1 MTAAYALIFI
11 VALFGNSFGLFVA
24 LKKSSATNVTNLFIA
39 NMAVADL
46 LLTVTAMPFS
56 VAFFYRDIRWF
67 SGTLGT
73 ITCKAVFYIIT
84 VSIAATVLTMLVISI
99 DRFYAVFYP
108 LRDKLFRQSRVFSAI
123 VWILSIAL
131 MIPNVLIFQVKFD
144 PLLNAP
150 ACVQAWP
157 WGDPNDITE
166 TYRVLKI
173 FHICV
178 FVILYVFPLSIMAV
192 VYFLI
197 CRKLWHRII
206 PGHVTQNNRV
216 AAEMSK
222 RKVVRQ
228 LVILVVVFALCWFPT
243 YVNHYLWFVRPTQG
257 QQLPLGVQ
265 FVFLWLAHANSA
277 INPCLYILLNDSFR
291 RELISTLACCVRFG
305 CFNCQPACRNMFC
318 LGQFKRKQS
327 ARDKKL
333 FMLTERSHRQSLEE
347 SWKKMDATSG
357 CGLVRR
363 LDVKIIVGWHYP
375 YDSNIEHYAS
385 TILQYTS

>member
-1 MTAAYALIFI
+1 MTAAYAFIFV
-11 VALFGNSFGLFVA
+11 VALLGNSFGLLVA
-24 LKKSSATNVTNLFIA
+24 IKKSSATNVTNLFIA

-56 VAFFYRDIRWF
+56 VAYFYRGLRWF

-73 ITCKAVFYIIT
+73 ITCKALFYVMP

-108 LRDKLFRQSRVFSAI
+108 LRVKLFRQPRVFSAI

-131 MIPNVLIFQVKFD
+131 MIPYVLIFQVQFD
-144 PLLNAP
+144 PVLNVTE
-150 ACVQAWP
+150 CFQVWP

-178 FVILYVFPLSIMAV
+178 FVMIYVFPLSIMAV

-197 CRKLWHRII
+197 CRKLWHRVI
-206 PGHVTQNNRV
+206 PGHVTHNNRV
-216 AAEMSK
+216 AADMSK

-243 YVNHYLWFVRPTQG
+243 YVNHYFWFVRPEHSYK
-257 QQLPLGVQ
+257 LRDEVK
-265 FVFLWLAHANSA
+265 FVFAWLAHANSA
-277 INPCLYILLNDSFR
+277 INPCLYVILSGSFR
-291 RELISTLACCVRFG
+291 RELTSVLTCCS
-305 CFNCQPACRNMFC
+305 CCSCLSNCQN
-318 LGQFKRKQS
+318 
-327 ARDKKL
+327 
-333 FMLTERSHRQSLEE
+333 RSR
-347 SWKKMDATSG
+347 ATVVRITGPRAGPSG
-357 CGLVRR
+357 L
-363 LDVKIIVGWHYP
+363 
-375 YDSNIEHYAS
+375 
-385 TILQYTS
+385 

>member
-1 MTAAYALIFI
+1 MWFLSFILVTNVPHVPNNPDPQTIYLLPSDFVTGMTAAYAFIFI
-11 VALFGNSFGLFVA
+11 VALIGNSFGLFVA

-56 VAFFYRDIRWF
+56 VGFFYRDLRWL

-73 ITCKAVFYIIT
+73 ITCKALFYVIP

-108 LRDKLFRQSRVFSAI
+108 LKDKLFRQPRVFSTI

-131 MIPNVLIFQVKFD
+131 MIPYVLIFQVQFD
-144 PLLNAP
+144 PVLNAHV
-150 ACVQAWP
+150 CLQAWP
-157 WGDPNDITE
+157 WGDPNDNTE

-178 FVILYVFPLSIMAV
+178 FVILYVIPLSIMAV

-197 CRKLWHRII
+197 CLKLWHRII
-206 PGHVTQNNRV
+206 PGNVTHNNRV

-243 YVNHYLWFVRPTQG
+243 YVNHYFWFVQPKHSYKVRAEVYYVFTW
-257 QQLPLGVQ
+257 LG
-265 FVFLWLAHANSA
+265 HANSA
-277 INPCLYILLNDSFR
+277 INPCLYVILSGSFR
-291 RELISTLACCVRFG
+291 RELASVLDCCPCSRCCSCLSNWQNRSRATVVRVIAPQAG
-305 CFNCQPACRNMFC
+305 P
-318 LGQFKRKQS
+318 
-327 ARDKKL
+327 
-333 FMLTERSHRQSLEE
+333 
-347 SWKKMDATSG
+347 SG
-357 CGLVRR
+357 L
-363 LDVKIIVGWHYP
+363 
-375 YDSNIEHYAS
+375 
-385 TILQYTS
+385 

>member
-1 MTAAYALIFI
+1 MTAAYAFIFI

-56 VAFFYRDIRWF
+56 VAYFYRGIRWF

-73 ITCKAVFYIIT
+73 ITCKALFYVIP

-108 LRDKLFRQSRVFSAI
+108 LRVKLFRQPRVFSAI

-131 MIPNVLIFQVKFD
+131 MIPYVLIFQVQFH
-144 PLLNAP
+144 PVLNVTE
-150 ACVQAWP
+150 CIQLWP

-178 FVILYVFPLSIMAV
+178 FVMIYVFPLSIMAV

-206 PGHVTQNNRV
+206 PGHVTHNNRV

-228 LVILVVVFALCWFPT
+228 LVVLVVVFALCWFPT
-243 YVNHYLWFVRPTQG
+243 YVNHYFWFVRPEHSHK
-257 QQLPLGVQ
+257 LRVEVY
-265 FVFLWLAHANSA
+265 FVFTWLAHANSA
-277 INPCLYILLNDSFR
+277 INPCLYVILSGSFR
-291 RELISTLACCVRFG
+291 RELVSVFTCCSCLRCCSCLSNCHNRSRATVVRITG
-305 CFNCQPACRNMFC
+305 PRA
-318 LGQFKRKQS
+318 GP
-327 ARDKKL
+327 
-333 FMLTERSHRQSLEE
+333 
-347 SWKKMDATSG
+347 SG
-357 CGLVRR
+357 L
-363 LDVKIIVGWHYP
+363 
-375 YDSNIEHYAS
+375 
-385 TILQYTS
+385 

>member
-1 MTAAYALIFI
+1 MFSSDYVTGMTAAYALIFI

-24 LKKSSATNVTNLFIA
+24 LKRSSATNVTNLFIA

-56 VAFFYRDIRWF
+56 VGFFYRDLRWL

-73 ITCKAVFYIIT
+73 ITCKAFSYVIP

-108 LRDKLFRQSRVFSAI
+108 LKDKLFRQPRVFSTI

-131 MIPNVLIFQVKFD
+131 MIPYPLSFQVRFD
-144 PLLNAP
+144 PFLKAHVCL
-150 ACVQAWP
+150 QAWP
-157 WGDPNDITE
+157 WGDPNNKTE

-178 FVILYVFPLSIMAV
+178 FVILYVCPLSIMAV

-197 CRKLWHRII
+197 GRKLWHRII
-206 PGHVTQNNRV
+206 PGNVTHTNRV

-228 LVILVVVFALCWFPT
+228 LVILVVVFAMCWFPT
-243 YVNHYLWFVRPTQG
+243 YVNHYFWFVRPEHSYKVRAEVYYVFTW
-257 QQLPLGVQ
+257 LG
-265 FVFLWLAHANSA
+265 HANSA
-277 INPCLYILLNDSFR
+277 INPCLYVILSGSFR
-291 RELISTLACCVRFG
+291 RELVSVLACCP
-305 CFNCQPACRNMFC
+305 CCSCLSNCQN
-318 LGQFKRKQS
+318 
-327 ARDKKL
+327 
-333 FMLTERSHRQSLEE
+333 RSR
-347 SWKKMDATSG
+347 ATVVRIITPRAGPSG
-357 CGLVRR
+357 VWGRFLR
-363 LDVKIIVGWHYP
+363 
-375 YDSNIEHYAS
+375 
-385 TILQYTS
+385 